1 MNSSA
6 TIQEPNRLFALPPE
20 ILFNIMNE
28 TIQKEEC
35 WINLLTKGKSPCG
48 VGKGAYSVLVYTKG
62 GVAQG
67 PRSSPFHHKC
77 VFKRPVADGKI
88 DVEGIA
94 SKNLELSL
102 RANRLRSQLNVY
114 ERSLDPDL
122 VDNVRSICLRL
133 EDEDITPAE
142 LRLMCERFPVLSRAI
157 TEVLPFTDAIY
168 GGLDTVRPLEPN
180 SGAREKRLLPSDDML
195 ECQRLKHVM
204 IRSSPWE
211 GRAGD
216 LIDRVLFDAN
226 SLSGA
231 NQTLMMQT
239 YLRMILSERKIED
252 DIALLNM
259 DWSLLSGL
267 ESLCFDLNTTN
278 WRKSLRQLRSML
290 LNMGRHL
297 KLKTLVVLDFG
308 EGTLTEPHVIASLMS
323 CLQPGGELHLIS

>member
-1 MNSSA
+1 MSSSA
-6 TIQEPNRLFALPPE
+6 TIQEPNRLFVLPPE
-20 ILFNIMNE
+20 ILFNIMKE
-28 TIQKEEC
+28 TTQKEEC
-35 WINLLTKGKSPCG
+35 WINLLPAAQQRALIVYWSTQKAESPK
-48 VGKGAYSVLVYTKG
+48 VPGAF
-62 GVAQG
+62 
-67 PRSSPFHHKC
+67 PC
-77 VFKRPVADGKI
+77 VFERPVADGKI

-94 SKNLELSL
+94 NKNLELSL

-114 ERSLDPDL
+114 ERSLDSDL

-133 EDEDITPAE
+133 QDEDITPAE
-142 LRLMCERFPVLSRAI
+142 LRLMCQRFPVLSRAI
-157 TEVLPFTDAIY
+157 TEVLPFTDAVY
-168 GGLDTVRPLEPN
+168 GCLDTVHPSEPN

-216 LIDRVLFDAN
+216 LIDQVLIDAN
-226 SLSGA
+226 PLPGA

-239 YLRMILSERKIED
+239 YLRMILSERMIED
-252 DIALLNM
+252 DIARLNI
-259 DWSLLSGL
+259 DWYLLSGL
-267 ESLCFDLNTTN
+267 ESLCFDLNTAS

-290 LNMGRHL
+290 LSMGRHL

-308 EGTLTEPHVIASLMS
+308 EGTLTEPNVIASLMS

>member
-1 MNSSA
+1 MLDQP
-6 TIQEPNRLFALPPE
+6 T
-20 ILFNIMNE
+20 
-28 TIQKEEC
+28 
-35 WINLLTKGKSPCG
+35 PCG
-48 VGKGAYSVLVYTKG
+48 ATKGAYSVLVYTKG

-67 PRSSPFHHKC
+67 PRSFPCHHKC
-77 VFKRPVADGKI
+77 VFERPVADGKI

-94 SKNLELSL
+94 NKNLELSL

-114 ERSLDPDL
+114 ERSLDSDL

-133 EDEDITPAE
+133 QDEDITPAE
-142 LRLMCERFPVLSRAI
+142 LRLMCQRFPVLSRAI
-157 TEVLPFTDAIY
+157 TEVLPFTDAVY
-168 GGLDTVRPLEPN
+168 GCLDTVHPSEPN

-216 LIDRVLFDAN
+216 LID
-226 SLSGA
+226 
-231 NQTLMMQT
+231 QT
-239 YLRMILSERKIED
+239 YLRMILSERMIED
-252 DIALLNM
+252 DIARLNI
-259 DWSLLSGL
+259 DWYLLSGL
-267 ESLCFDLNTTN
+267 ESLCFDLNTAS

-290 LNMGRHL
+290 LSMGRHL

-308 EGTLTEPHVIASLMS
+308 EGTLTEPNVIASLMS